1 MDLDFAKNTYQLSA
15 EAERKLA
22 QVHETLVYYPMED
35 LKIVGYAESSETDA
49 AGLAERRAK
58 MVAGLLVNKYQ
69 VEPKKIQVTS
79 EVSTAGLHKVEI
91 DFTKSE

>member
-1 MDLDFAKNTYQLSA
+1 
-15 EAERKLA
+15 
-22 QVHETLVYYPMED
+22 MED